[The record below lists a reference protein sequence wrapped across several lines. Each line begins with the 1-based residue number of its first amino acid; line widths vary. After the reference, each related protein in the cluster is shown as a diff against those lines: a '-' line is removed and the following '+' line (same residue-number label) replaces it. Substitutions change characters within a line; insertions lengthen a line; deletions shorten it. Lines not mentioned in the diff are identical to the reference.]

1 MAKDK
6 RVEVLFEPA
15 DYKRL
20 EDIARREGKPVGA
33 MIREA
38 VAKYVTGPTDERR
51 RQAFKRLLSMNSGLV
66 LGTPEE
72 LKEEM
77 SRTQYEA
84 IVRSMGNYDDGTQQ
98 GEDE

>member
-6 RVEVLFEPA
+6 RVEVLFDPA
-15 DYKRL
+15 DYRRL
-20 EDIARREGKPVGA
+20 EEVARREGKPVGA

-38 VAKYVTGPTDERR
+38 VEKYVTGPSDERR
-51 RQAFKRLLSMNSGLV
+51 HQALQRLLSMNSGLA

-84 IVRSMGNYDDGTQQ
+84 IVKSMNNYDDKGQQ
-98 GEDE
+98 GEEE